1 MERSFMS
8 EDKLSKD
15 DFWDQMNPDKLN
27 LSKQDLLDFCH
38 NVINEWKKDRLS
50 NIKYIIAME
59 IMLAQIKM
67 TPEKILKA
75 IWKKIILWFYDLTYA
90 NALANTKD
98 TMIKELRKIGN
109 KKNN

>member
-1 MERSFMS
+1 
-8 EDKLSKD
+8 
-15 DFWDQMNPDKLN
+15 
-27 LSKQDLLDFCH
+27 
-38 NVINEWKKDRLS
+38 
-50 NIKYIIAME
+50 ME